1 MLCRHNGMS
10 QPSLGEVVN
19 SYSRTG
25 RILHPVSKYLVRAT
39 WDEHLD
45 ETAKAELL
53 AAYPSYQRDA
63 RTKGIPQLGGVEGR
77 KNSTAG
83 RTALRTTAEGDE
95 GEGRA

>member
-53 AAYPSYQRDA
+53 AV
-63 RTKGIPQLGGVEGR
+63 LR
-77 KNSTAG
+77 KN
-83 RTALRTTAEGDE
+83 LRRPQAA
-95 GEGRA
+95 RCSNQYS